1 MEVQY
6 SPEVRQ
12 WTEGLPLIQQA
23 STRLAG
29 ILRPESSQL
38 VKAEW
43 TRVQDPEGRTLY
55 RLTMRD
61 LTGEVS
67 TDFTLDELQNQLHM
81 RFRLPRLWGDLLKIR
96 NERQHQQVQI
106 LLDQLTTGSEGS

>member
-1 MEVQY
+1 MDVQY

-12 WTEGLPLIQQA
+12 WTEGWTLLQQA

-29 ILRPESSQL
+29 IVGPESSPL

-43 TRVQDPEGRTLY
+43 TRVQDPEGQALY

-67 TDFTLDELQNQLHM
+67 TDFTPDELKNLLHM

-96 NERQHQQVQI
+96 NDHQHQQVQI
-106 LLDQLTTGSEGS
+106 LLDQLTTDAE